1 MYDVAVIG
9 CGVVGA
15 ACAYTLSKYDLSV
28 LILERE
34 NDIATGA
41 TRANS
46 AIIHAGYDPRPG
58 TLMAKLNVLGAAMAK
73 EICRDLNVPY
83 IQNGAMVL
91 NFSEEG
97 HAHLQKLYQQGV
109 ENGVEQLRI
118 VSGDEARTLEPEL
131 SPEVKSAL
139 VVPTSAIVNPWEYAI
154 AMAEIAVANGA
165 KLELEAEVESVSE
178 AEGFYELHTGRGVF
192 ESRFVISACG
202 VDCDKLHDCVAP
214 HDYNVMPTKGEY
226 LLLDKAEGNRVKN
239 TIFRLPDEKGKGVLV
254 MPTVHGNLL
263 VGPNAVLCEDAHHVD
278 TTAEGLEFVRR
289 SASYSVPGI
298 DYSAT
303 IRNFAGMRA
312 NTDREDFII
321 RTVKPRF
328 AEAAGIRSP
337 GLSAAPAIALEV
349 LELLKNE
356 GLVLNEKDKWI
367 GRRNKKWVNHMTKEQ
382 LKQAIE
388 ENPLYGRV
396 ICRCETVT
404 EGEIVDALHSPIP
417 PISVDGVKRR
427 TGSSMGRCQGG
438 FCVPRI
444 VEIMARELGVDR
456 LDIIKDI
463 GHGAVLTGHTVEVSE
478 DV

>member
-1 MYDVAVIG
+1 MYDVAIVG

-15 ACAYTLSKYDLSV
+15 ACAYTLSKYKLSV
-28 LILERE
+28 LILEKE

-46 AIIHAGYDPRPG
+46 AIIHAGYDPKPG
-58 TLMAKLNVLGAAMAK
+58 TLMAKLNVRGAALAK
-73 EICRDLNVPY
+73 KICADLSVPY

-97 HAHLQKLYQQGV
+97 HAHIQKLYDQGI
-109 ENGVEQLRI
+109 ENGVEKLRI
-118 VSGDEARTLEPEL
+118 VSGDEAREIEPGL
-131 SPEVKSAL
+131 SADVKSAL
-139 VVPTSAIVNPWEYAI
+139 IVPTSAIVNPWEYAI
-154 AMAEIAVANGA
+154 AMAETAVLNGA
-165 KLELEAEVESVSE
+165 KLELEAEVDSVLE
-178 AEGFYELHTGRGVF
+178 KDGYYELHTGKGVF
-192 ESRFVISACG
+192 ESRYVISACG
-202 VDCDKLHDCVAP
+202 VDCDTLHDFVAP

-226 LLLDKAEGNRVKN
+226 ILLDKAEGTRVKS

-278 TTAEGLEFVRR
+278 TTAEGLEFVRT
-289 SASYSVPGI
+289 SAAYSVPGI
-298 DYSAT
+298 DFRAT

-312 NTDREDFII
+312 NTDRDDFII

-337 GLSAAPAIALEV
+337 GLSAAPAIAIEII
-349 LELLKNE
+349 ELLEKE
-356 GLVLNEKDKWI
+356 GLILEEKPEWT
-367 GRRNKKWVNHMTKEQ
+367 GTRNKKWINHMTKEQ
-382 LKQAIE
+382 IKQAIE

-417 PISVDGVKRR
+417 PVSVDGVKRR
-427 TGSSMGRCQGG
+427 TGAGMGRCQGG
-438 FCVPRI
+438 FCAPRI

-456 LDIIKDI
+456 LEILKDI
-463 GHGAVLTGHTVEVSE
+463 GHSSVLTGHTGEVSE